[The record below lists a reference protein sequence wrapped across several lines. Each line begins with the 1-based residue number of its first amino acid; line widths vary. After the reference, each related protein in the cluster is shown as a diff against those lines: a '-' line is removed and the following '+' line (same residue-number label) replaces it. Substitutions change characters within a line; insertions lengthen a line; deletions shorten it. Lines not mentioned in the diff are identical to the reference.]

1 MEFLYVEA
9 TELIYTNRNEVNP
22 PTHNIAYDSIS
33 TLFYG
38 IRTKKSFFGLLKKP
52 QRYITIQSSKGI
64 FTVTEDDVGGE
75 MLDRYIEQIKDFAH
89 RHRVT
94 IRETTGDSKE
104 DWRL

>member
-1 MEFLYVEA
+1 MEFLYVES
-9 TELIYTNRNEVNP
+9 TELIYTDRNQVNP
-22 PTHNIAYDSIS
+22 PTQNIAYDTIS

-38 IRTKKSFFGLLKKP
+38 IRTKKMLLGLIKKP
-52 QRYITIQSSKGI
+52 QRYLTIQCAKGQ

-75 MLDRYIEQIKDFAH
+75 VLERYIEQIKDFAH

-94 IRETTGDSKE
+94 IRETTGDGKE